1 MEPLA
6 PRLGLPTIEGWAPA
20 LSVASPQIPRCPL
33 RVRLP
38 AAMLAALILAVA
50 FQLGAPPAPA
60 AAAGKVAII
69 VGPSGSASDTYRTMA
84 DRVASAATA
93 AGATVARAYS
103 PAATW
108 PNVRAAVDGANVVVY
123 FGHGNGFPNPY
134 GSSELTD
141 RSNGWGLN
149 TSTANGDADSWSNGT
164 LVYCGERA
172 LLGTLTASDGAAQRQ
187 YCGGVSAGP
196 ITPAPGFTMVY
207 AQAHYAPGFGER
219 YDPSTP
225 LTSLDEAQQRVRN
238 YSTPILALGGTFL
251 ATAYGDADEIVTRL
265 LTQSSAMYGDIFKAG
280 RGYSASTLT
289 DMAHPD
295 AAGSRVWVQRTAI
308 SGYHFGEPDYWYAF
322 AGDPA
327 RVVGGSGAPTGT
339 VSRLA
344 GADRFGTAAAVSAA
358 TFAPGVAVAYVA
370 TGDNFP
376 DALAAG
382 PAAALRGA
390 PVLLVRGNRIPE
402 PTATELSRLR
412 PAAIRV
418 VGGTGVI
425 SDGVLDA
432 LRGYTSTGNV
442 TRLAGATRY
451 GTAAAV
457 SSDAFGPNVPVA
469 FVATGKNYPD
479 ALAGVA
485 AAGATGGPILL
496 TEPNSLPGETAAE
509 LARLRPGRIVVLG
522 GPGVILDGVLPAL
535 QAHTVGS
542 VTRMAGMDR
551 YQTSAAVSA
560 QAFASSS
567 TVFVATGAS
576 FPDALGGGPAAGGL
590 PGPLLLVKP
599 TSVPAA
605 VAAEL
610 VRLGADR
617 IVIFG
622 GTGAVSP
629 AVATELGLLIG
640 P

>member
-1 MEPLA
+1 M
-6 PRLGLPTIEGWAPA
+6 RDRF
-20 LSVASPQIPRCPL
+20 S
-33 RVRLP
+33 
-38 AAMLAALILAVA
+38 AAVLAAITLAVA
-50 FQLGAPPAPA
+50 ILVAAPPAPA

-69 VGPSGSASDTYRTMA
+69 VGPVGTLTDTYRSMA
-84 DRVASAATA
+84 DRVATAATA
-93 AGATVARAYS
+93 AGATVAKAYS
-103 PAATW
+103 PSATW
-108 PNVRAAVDGANVVVY
+108 PNVRAAVNGANVVVY

-134 GSSELTD
+134 SVQRLSDDSYCTPNTADLRCELPD

-149 TSTANGDADSWSNGT
+149 TATTNGDADSWSNGT
-164 LVYCGERA
+164 LVYCGEKA
-172 LLGTLTASDGAAQRQ
+172 LLGTLAASDGAAQRQ
-187 YCGGVSAGP
+187 HCGGAGAGP

-219 YDPSTP
+219 YIQSTP
-225 LTSLDEAQQRVRN
+225 LTTLTEAQQRVRH

-251 ATAYGDADEIVTRL
+251 ATAYGDAHEIVTRL
-265 LTQSSAMYGDIFKAG
+265 LTQSSATYGDVFRAG

-295 AAGSRVWVQRTAI
+295 AAGSRVWVQRTSI
-308 SGYHFGEPDYWYAF
+308 SGFHFGEPDYWYAF
-322 AGDPA
+322 AGDPN
-327 RVVGGSGAPTGT
+327 RGVGGAGT
-339 VSRLA
+339 PLPGHVTRLA

-382 PAAALRGA
+382 PAAARRDA

-402 PTATELSRLR
+402 PTATELARLR
-412 PAAIRV
+412 PGAIRV
-418 VGGTGVI
+418 VGGPGVI

-432 LRGYTSTGNV
+432 LRGYTSSGNV

-457 SSDAFGPNVPVA
+457 SADTFAPGVPVA

-485 AAGATGGPILL
+485 AAGAAGGPIVL

-535 QAHTVGS
+535 QAYTSGS
-542 VTRMAGMDR
+542 VSRMAGLDR

-560 QAFASSS
+560 QSFARSS

-576 FPDALGGGPAAGGL
+576 FPDALGGGPLAGGL

-599 TSVPAA
+599 TSVPASIA
-605 VAAEL
+605 TEL
-610 VRLGADR
+610 GRLGADR
-617 IVIFG
+617 VVIFG
-622 GTGAVSP
+622 GPGAVSP
-629 AVATELGLLIG
+629 DVATELARLTA